1 MTAAPEEII
10 ANLNE
15 IKLNLPKRVRLVA
28 VSKTHPNEAIEAAYG
43 EGQRVFGENIVQ
55 ELVDK
60 AAALPKD
67 IEWHLIGHLQ
77 TNKVKYIA
85 AFVHLIHAVDS
96 EKLLKEINKRAAQ
109 ENRVINVL
117 LQMHIAEE
125 SSKFGFDE
133 PELMSL
139 LESGRMAAFENI
151 SVAGLMGMATF
162 TDDENQVR
170 KEFSSLK
177 NTFDRLQGDHFK
189 DASFNTLSMGMSGDY
204 KIAIEE
210 GSTMVRVGSNIFGAR
225 EYT

>member
-1 MTAAPEEII
+1 MTVAPENII

-15 IKLNLPKRVRLVA
+15 IKASLPAQVTLVA

-43 EGQRVFGENIVQ
+43 EGQRVFGENKVQ
-55 ELVDK
+55 ELAEK

-85 AFVHLIHAVDS
+85 SFVHLIHAVDS

-109 ENRVINVL
+109 ENRVIKVL

-125 SSKFGFDE
+125 SNKFGFDE
-133 PELMSL
+133 SELMAL
-139 LESGRMAAFENI
+139 LDSGRIEAFENI

-170 KEFSSLK
+170 KEFTSLK
-177 NTFDRLQGDHFK
+177 NMFDRLKADHFK
-189 DASFNTLSMGMSGDY
+189 DLEFNTLSMGMSGDY
-204 KIAIEE
+204 KLAIEE
-210 GSTMVRVGSNIFGAR
+210 GSTMIRVGSSIFGAR
-225 EYT
+225 EYA